1 MFDCIHLIVR
11 FIHSE
16 ILEKERIVWEKMKEF

>member
-1 MFDCIHLIVR
+1 LIVSNLIVR

>member
-1 MFDCIHLIVR
+1 MFDCIQFNR
-11 FIHSE
+11 TFFHSE